1 MLLILAGWSTTPTR
15 VSCAASLPVICIF
28 SDALLPGL
36 LDDPKNF
43 SLYWISRLVNRKT
56 YYYRHPSTISIASGK
71 RQLIRAANWRD
82 RQSPLCTLLPPAFSF
97 LGTKERRGHNLEV
110 PACPVRRRTSAAA
123 GLAETILYC
132 WGQQVLLKSLWTQY
146 LRMLKLYLSDEVK
159 NRMYLLV
166 SLETLPPTISLYLTS
181 AVSS

>member
-1 MLLILAGWSTTPTR
+1 MLLILAGWSTKPTSL
-15 VSCAASLPVICIF
+15 SCAASLPVICSF

-97 LGTKERRGHNLEV
+97 LSTKERRGHTWR
-110 PACPVRRRTSAAA
+110 CQPVLGDGEPLPLQAQQRLFCT
-123 GLAETILYC
+123 AEGSRC
-132 WGQQVLLKSLWTQY
+132 SLRVY
-146 LRMLKLYLSDEVK
+146 EH
-159 NRMYLLV
+159 N
-166 SLETLPPTISLYLTS
+166 I
-181 AVSS
+181 